1 MKNKPRFYLVF
12 LLCIGLILG
21 IGYAA
26 LTDMLNANGTA
37 TYFAKASHDREV
49 KFVGFYNLQ
58 HCRVSL
64 DAVGATA
71 QVDAYFTDA
80 DADSNGLCT
89 ATATLIILNNSD
101 EELRFTNPGDIV
113 CNDTFFDVTSDW
125 TADKVIPADTKVEI
139 TLTITAQSSA
149 LSTDH
154 HGTFT
159 VQIPAVSAAP

>member
-26 LTDMLNANGTA
+26 LTDSLNVNGKA
-37 TYFAKASHDREV
+37 TYFAQASHDREV
-49 KFVGFYNLQ
+49 KFVGFYNLK

-64 DAVGATA
+64 DAVGSSA

-80 DADSNGLCT
+80 DADATGLCT
-89 ATATLIILNNSD
+89 ATVTLIILNNSD
-101 EELRFTNPGDIV
+101 EDLKFTNPGDIV
-113 CNDTFFDVTSDW
+113 CNDTFFDVVSDW
-125 TADKVIPADTKVEI
+125 TEDKVIPADTKVEI
-139 TLTITAQSSA
+139 TLTVTAHASA
-149 LSTDH
+149 LSADH

-159 VQIPAVSAAP
+159 VQIPATSVAP